1 MSNSTMI
8 YELSRY
14 IKFIPNSSWCPI
26 NKSPDLS
33 TIYPLSNST
42 IHWSPFFTH
51 WASKNGGSPFATGV
65 RLLSNCS
72 NLWGLAMCRS
82 SLRKPWGAQN
92 LRLGG
97 QRWVEMGMLGMSAF
111 VTGVLQVNII
121 YVIFGLS
128 ITNHIYIGAPSF
140 MNTSINTYIDCIDYI
155 YKYMEINDPNWGV
168 KPY

>member
-14 IKFIPNSSWCPI
+14 IKFIPKSSWCPI

-51 WASKNGGSPFATGV
+51 WGASKNGGSPFATGV

-97 QRWVEMGMLGMSAF
+97 KRWEMGMLGMSAF
-111 VTGVLQVNII
+111 VTGVRQVNII

-128 ITNHIYIGAPSF
+128 IINNLYIYI
-140 MNTSINTYIDCIDYI
+140 YIDRGTLI
-155 YKYMEINDPNWGV
+155 YEHLH
-168 KPY
+168 